1 MTQNYHSPHA
11 TGADITASAIN
22 QRLSDLDSGI
32 TGVNSAVNALDVGTT
47 KGDLLV
53 FNGTSLVRLPVGANG
68 LYLVADSTQSAGV
81 RWGAAD
87 APAGFIKGMEVT
99 VGASTIT
106 IAPGVCRSDDDTL
119 TMRRLTAAGNISIN
133 PATVGANG
141 LDVGALGASAWYRV
155 YVIYNPDTDTVA
167 GLLSTSAS
175 PTMPSGYTVKRRVGF
190 AKTTSGSVLYR
201 SYQTGSGDVRRVRWV
216 EDTSAG
222 DFLIWNAINVGAS
235 WTSQSMSVVCPPGS
249 RSAICYHERA
259 SAGAAMFMRVDSAQN
274 MKLSN
279 NAALSMVLDV
289 PLDTSQAF
297 EYIGGT
303 GDEDATLHAQGYVDD
318 LTVSFV

>member
-1 MTQNYHSPHA
+1 M
-11 TGADITASAIN
+11 
-22 QRLSDLDSGI
+22 
-32 TGVNSAVNALDVGTT
+32 NSAVNALDVGTT
-47 KGDLLV
+47 KGDLYV
-53 FNGTSLVRLPVGANG
+53 FNGTSLVRLPAGANG
-68 LYLVADSTQSAGV
+68 TYLQVDSTQSAGL
-81 RWGAAD
+81 RYGA
-87 APAGFIKGMEVT
+87 PSMPSGYIKGLEVT

-106 IAPGVCRSDDDTL
+106 IAPGACRSDDDTL
-119 TMRRLTAAGNISIN
+119 SIRRLTAAGNISIN

-167 GLLSTSAS
+167 GLMSTSAS

-201 SYQTGSGDVRRVRWV
+201 SYQTGSGDLRRVRWV
-216 EDTSAG
+216 EDTAAG
-222 DFLIWNAINVGAS
+222 DFLIWNAINPGAT
-235 WTSQSMSVVCPPGS
+235 WVSQSMSVVCPPGC
-249 RSAICYHERA
+249 RSAICYHERLA
-259 SAGAAMFMRVDSAQN
+259 TGAAMFIRVDSAQN
-274 MKLSN
+274 MKLSM

-297 EYIGGT
+297 EYIGGAN
-303 GDEDATLHAQGYVDD
+303 DEDATLHAQGYVDD